1 MDDDFAGLDFGDFR
15 SDEGGGVFHARLLV
29 EFATAL
35 ADEAAGE
42 RALVEADR
50 ELVAE
55 AGEHR
60 PADGRVAGFEIH
72 RRAIPAETLG

>member
-15 SDEGGGVFHARLLV
+15 GDEGGGVFHAGFLV
-29 EFATAL
+29 EFAAAV

-42 RALVEADR
+42 RALVEADG

-60 PADGRVAGFEIH
+60 MADRLRGG
-72 RRAIPAETLG
+72 P